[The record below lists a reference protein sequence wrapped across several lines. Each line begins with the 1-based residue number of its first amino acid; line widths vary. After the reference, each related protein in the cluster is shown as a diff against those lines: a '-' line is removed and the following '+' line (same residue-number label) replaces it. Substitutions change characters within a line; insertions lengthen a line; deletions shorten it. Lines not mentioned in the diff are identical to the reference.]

1 MTLDFPNECRS
12 YDAKA
17 GLIRFWG
24 YDTVME
30 VSFFLEVGALS
41 KLNPQMPHEESAYLA
56 VFDAALDRIHKTA
69 SKAYSRSRTRQDAYL
84 LAAADF

>member
-17 GLIRFWG
+17 DLIRFWG

-30 VSFFLEVGALS
+30 VSFFLDAGALR
-41 KLNPQMPHEESAYLA
+41 KLNPQMPHEELAYLA
-56 VFDAALDRIHKTA
+56 EFDAALDRIHKTA
-69 SKAYSRSRTRQDAYL
+69 SKAYARSRTRQDAYF